1 MSPAPD
7 PAPTPAPD
15 QTPKPARSLAP
26 DASALRRLMRTML
39 LIRAVEKAWGDAYL
53 AEEIGGIPPALST
66 GQEAIAA
73 GTCAALGDGDFVF
86 TTHRGQ
92 AAQVARGLDPKR
104 ILAEVYCR
112 RSGYNRGKSY
122 HVTDVA
128 RGVIGMG
135 GIVAAQV
142 PVAGGM
148 ALAQKMRGTDRVSV
162 AFFGD
167 GASNEGAMHEAAN
180 LAAMWTL
187 PLILLCENNRYC
199 ITQRDTDAVKAPSIA
214 ARAAGYGLPGVVVD
228 GADPLAV
235 QAAVADAVARAR
247 GGGGASFVEAR
258 CERLTGHLVHDTQ
271 GYRPKAELDAASR
284 RDPILLFGERLQR
297 DGVLSAQD
305 LADMREEIAA
315 EVAAAVDWARAQPWP
330 APHEAYEDLW
340 A

>member
-1 MSPAPD
+1 VN
-7 PAPTPAPD
+7 PTSTAV
-15 QTPKPARSLAP
+15 P
-26 DASALRRLMRTML
+26 DAAARRQLMRMMM

-53 AEEIGGIPPALST
+53 TEEISGIPPSLST
-66 GQEAIAA
+66 GQEAIATGA
-73 GTCAALGDGDFVF
+73 CAALDEGDFVF

-104 ILAEVYCR
+104 ILAELYCR
-112 RSGYNRGKSY
+112 RSGYNKGKSY
-122 HVTDVA
+122 HVTDVS
-128 RGVIGMG
+128 RGVVGMG

-148 ALAQKMRGTDRVSV
+148 ALGQKLRGTDRVSL

-167 GASNEGAMHEAAN
+167 GASNEGAMHETSN

-187 PLILLCENNRYC
+187 PLILVCENNRYC

-228 GADPLAV
+228 GTDPLTV
-235 QAAVADAVARAR
+235 QAAVAEAVARAR
-247 GGGGASFVEAR
+247 SGGGASFIEAQ
-258 CERLTGHLVHDTQ
+258 CERLTGHLIHDTQ
-271 GYRPKAELDAASR
+271 GYRPKEELAAAGQRCPNR
-284 RDPILLFGERLQR
+284 RFGERLQR
-297 DGVLSAQD
+297 EGVLSAEE
-305 LADMREEIAA
+305 LARMNDEIDA
-315 EVAAAVDWARAQPWP
+315 EVAAAVAFARAQPYP